1 MPGITHLVEFQEPA
15 LRSLVNQTD
24 QQQEETFA
32 DRFLPTVPTFDRRF
46 AYDIVKTNEYIA
58 AYIGFGAEPPYIDRD
73 AVANK
78 MGEIAYFG
86 LGDIVTYEEL
96 QAIHEARN
104 NAEKRAVVDAITVKN
119 IKVLNGLR
127 RLMFLA
133 KMEALFKGEHVFT
146 KADGEKNQIRF
157 EFGVPAENKIALTA
171 GNDFDLDTFDI
182 IGWLMT
188 QQKAYEDANGGRSP
202 EVMVGSTE
210 IQAKMLRNK
219 NIILEAGRAEGS
231 LRVSVEQMQAVLGSF
246 GLPPFTVIKERTVRY
261 KRNGDNTIM
270 NKEVVPVNR
279 ITFLSSG
286 VGEYLQGPTLEN
298 NFQPGLYLE
307 IEDMKKP
314 IRSVITGVG
323 AGFPAPSQPSLI
335 FHMDVYTP

>member
-1 MPGITHLVEFQEPA
+1 MPGITHLVQFQQPR
-15 LRSLVNQTD
+15 LRQLVDQTE
-24 QQQEETFA
+24 QIAEETFA

-104 NAEKRAVVDAITVKN
+104 NTEKTAVIDAITVKN
-119 IKVLNGLR
+119 VKILNGLR
-127 RLMFLA
+127 RLMYVA
-133 KMEALFKGEHVFT
+133 KMEALFKGEHVFN

-157 EFGVPAENKIALTA
+157 EFGVPAENKVALTA
-171 GNDFDLDTFDI
+171 GADFDTDTFDI
-182 IGWLMT
+182 VGWLMT

-219 NIILEAGRAEGS
+219 NIILEAGRETGS
-231 LRVSVEQMQAVLGSF
+231 LRVSVDQLQGVLSSF
-246 GLPPFTVIKERTVRY
+246 GLPPFTVIKERSVRY
-261 KRNGDNTIM
+261 KRNGDNAVTT
-270 NKEVVPVNR
+270 KEVVPVNR
-279 ITFLSSG
+279 VTFLSTG
-286 VGEYLQGPTLEN
+286 IGEYLQGPTLEN

-307 IEDMKKP
+307 AEDMTKP
-314 IRSVITGVG
+314 IRSVLTGVG

-335 FHMDVYTP
+335 FHMDVFTP